1 MALSFVAS
9 VCTFVEMAKFFGEAL
24 TPWTM
29 LFTHVIKLTCS
40 LAILSLD
47 VVVYVQ
53 RHDRH
58 YSMVGLGLDCA
69 FM

>member
-1 MALSFVAS
+1 MFAFVAALG
-9 VCTFVEMAKFFGEAL
+9 TFYEMAKYFAEAL

-29 LFTHVIKLTCS
+29 LFTHIIKTTCAI
-40 LAILSLD
+40 AILALD
-47 VVVYVQ
+47 AVVYAQ

-58 YSMVGLGLDCA
+58 YSLVGLGLDVV